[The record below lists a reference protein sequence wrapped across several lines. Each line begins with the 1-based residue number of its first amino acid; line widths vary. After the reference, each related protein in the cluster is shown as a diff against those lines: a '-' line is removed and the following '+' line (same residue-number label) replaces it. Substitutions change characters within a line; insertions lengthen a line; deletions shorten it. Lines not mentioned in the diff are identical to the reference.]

1 MTNFIEGCLR
11 NQYTDDIND
20 FFLPIQRAFSSM
32 QMESEVS
39 LVLNLSLLYGLVS
52 DLVPFNLEV

>member
-1 MTNFIEGCLR
+1 
-11 NQYTDDIND
+11 
-20 FFLPIQRAFSSM
+20 M